1 MSPEIVS
8 KLIQATNET
17 LFMTAAASTI
27 AAVIGIPL
35 GITLAA
41 TGKKGYMS
49 RRTLYGALETI
60 VNATRSVPFIILLV
74 AVIPFTRLITGTAIG
89 TAAAI
94 VPLSIAAIPFCA
106 RVVETSIL
114 DVDKG
119 LIDAVLSMGASRF
132 QVIIKVL
139 VPEAIG
145 GILSGLTLMVINLI
159 GYSAMAGAIGGGGL
173 GDLAIRYGYQRFEAD
188 VMVITVVVL
197 IVMVQAVQ
205 AAGAKLSHIVTHR

>member
-1 MSPEIVS
+1 
-8 KLIQATNET
+8 
-17 LFMTAAASTI
+17 MTAAASTI

-41 TGKKGYMS
+41 TGKKGYMR
-49 RRTLYGALETI
+49 RRTLYGALEAI
-60 VNATRSVPFIILLV
+60 VNAARSVPFIILLV

-132 QVIIKVL
+132 QVIRKVL

-173 GDLAIRYGYQRFEAD
+173 GDLAIRYGYQRFETD